1 MLSLL
6 TLAAANPP
14 ERSIVLDL
22 VIILAAAAGVVML
35 LRHARIGAIPA
46 YLLTGALIGP
56 HAFGLV
62 SSGENVQAIAGL
74 ATILLLFI
82 VGLHLDPSGLSGGMV
97 RVFVLGAVSTMVAVL
112 AMWPLLGSGEL
123 GMPGGLAVAIA
134 LAMSSTAVVLRILAQ
149 RRETHRVHGRL
160 IFGTLVVQDLL
171 ALAGLA
177 VLPLLAAWAGPAA
190 KGRMEAGAQ
199 SAGGAPGDAGA
210 HGAVLLPADW
220 PGWARFI
227 VAVGGIAVLIVV
239 CRRVLPW
246 LMREAARHTSQE
258 VPLVLSA
265 AVALA
270 AAVLA
275 AGLGFSPELGAF
287 LAGFLL
293 AGTPFKY
300 QLSGQLVPLR
310 DLFMAVFF
318 TAVGLQVDARVAADG
333 WQLIVVAVL
342 ALVLVKTASMGL
354 VAWLLGSTPAVGVIF
369 ALSLFQAGEFS
380 IVILSVAHSL
390 GLFDAEMMARLIVVV
405 VLSLTITPPMFVLGH
420 RLRPLAV
427 RIPVAGWSRAGA
439 LREPTP
445 AEESAADA
453 AAAGT
458 GVGERGKGRP
468 SAKPLREHVIVA
480 GFGVVGRAIAD
491 RLEIAGVPFCVVDL
505 NQQTIR
511 TQRKLGRHALYG
523 DVSNPDVLE
532 SAGVEHAAGVVL
544 TIPDDEAT
552 LRACRVVRTLS
563 PHVFIAARTSF
574 LSKAIAA
581 TQLGADHVT
590 VEEVATAEMMARQV
604 MDRLESRGKA
614 QG

>member
-1 MLSLL
+1 ML
-6 TLAAANPP
+6 TLFSLAQAAAP

-35 LRHARIGAIPA
+35 LRYVRIGAIPA

-56 HAFGLV
+56 HALRLV
-62 SSGENVQAIAGL
+62 SSGDNVQAIGGL
-74 ATILLLFI
+74 ATILLMFI
-82 VGLHLDPSGLSGGMV
+82 VGLHLDPSGLSGRMMGIFGLGTASTV
-97 RVFVLGAVSTMVAVL
+97 LSVACLWPLIAATSLGAPA
-112 AMWPLLGSGEL
+112 A
-123 GMPGGLAVAIA
+123 LAVAIA
-134 LAMSSTAVVLRILAQ
+134 LAMSSTAVVLRILALQ
-149 RRETHRVHGRL
+149 RETHRVHGRL

-171 ALAGLA
+171 ALVGLA
-177 VLPLLAAWAGPAA
+177 VLPLLATWAGN
-190 KGRMEAGAQ
+190 KEGQ
-199 SAGGAPGDAGA
+199 GGGGSA
-210 HGAVLLPADW
+210 HGAHSATLLPHSW
-220 PGWARFI
+220 PGWAQFI
-227 VAVGGIAVLIVV
+227 VAIGGVALLIAV
-239 CRRVLPW
+239 CRKLLPW

-270 AAVLA
+270 AAILA

-300 QLSGQLVPLR
+300 QLSGQLIPLR

-318 TAVGLQVDARVAADG
+318 TAVGLQVDVRVIADG
-333 WQLIVVAVL
+333 WPLILL
-342 ALVLVKTASMGL
+342 ALLGLVFVKTAVMGIG
-354 VAWLLGSTPAVGVIF
+354 AWFFGATPAVAIIY
-369 ALSLFQAGEFS
+369 ALALFQAGEFS
-380 IVILSVAHSL
+380 IVILSATHNQ
-390 GLFDAEMMARLIVVV
+390 GLIDDQTMAPLTVVV
-405 VLSLTITPPMFVLGH
+405 VSALILTPPLFQFGH
-420 RLRPLAV
+420 WLRPFAV
-427 RIPVAGWSRAGA
+427 KFPVAGWSKVGA
-439 LREPTP
+439 LREPTSQ
-445 AEESAADA
+445 EEKEADEAAN
-453 AAAGT
+453 
-458 GVGERGKGRP
+458 EGK
-468 SAKPLREHVIVA
+468 AKPLREHVVIA

-491 RLEIAGVPFCVVDL
+491 RLEIAGLPFCIVDL
-505 NQQTIR
+505 NQQTIK

-532 SAGVEHAAGVVL
+532 SAGVDHAAGVVL

-590 VEEVATAEMMARQV
+590 VEEVATADTMARQV
-604 MDRLESRGKA
+604 MDRLASRAAAAKKKD
-614 QG
+614 

>member
-1 MLSLL
+1 MNFLL
-6 TLAAANPP
+6 TLASSPAP

-35 LRHARIGAIPA
+35 LRYVKIGAIPA

-56 HAFGLV
+56 FALRLV
-62 SSGENVQAIAGL
+62 SSGDNVQAISSL
-74 ATILLLFI
+74 ATIMLMFI

-97 RVFVLGAVSTMVAVL
+97 RVFGLGAASTVVTVL
-112 AMWPLLGSGEL
+112 ALWPLLASGEL
-123 GMPGGLAVAIA
+123 EAPAALAVAIA

-149 RRETHRVHGRL
+149 QRETHRVHGRL
-160 IFGTLVVQDLL
+160 IFGTLVVQDML

-190 KGRMEAGAQ
+190 AKKVELADKAETAA
-199 SAGGAPGDAGA
+199 AGGGEAHAA
-210 HGAVLLPADW
+210 HGPVLLPDEW
-220 PGWARFI
+220 SGWTKAL
-227 VAVGGIAVLIVV
+227 VAVGGIALLIIV
-239 CRRVLPW
+239 CRKLLPW

-270 AAVLA
+270 SAVLA

-293 AGTPFKY
+293 AGTPFRY
-300 QLSGQLVPLR
+300 QLSGQLIPLR

-318 TAVGLQVDARVAADG
+318 TAVGLQVDVRVIADG
-333 WQLIVVAVL
+333 WPLILTAVVS
-342 ALVLVKTASMGL
+342 LVLIKSASMGL
-354 VAWLLGSTPAVGVIF
+354 VAWLFGATPAVAVVF
-369 ALSLFQAGEFS
+369 ALALFQAGEFS
-380 IVILSVAHSL
+380 IVILAVAKWR
-390 GLFDAEMMARLIVVV
+390 GLFDEDMMARLTVVV
-405 VLSLTITPPMFVLGH
+405 VLSLVLTPPMYMLGH
-420 RLRPLAV
+420 WLRRFAV
-427 RIPVAGWSRAGA
+427 KLPVAGWSKVGA
-439 LREPTP
+439 LREPTSD
-445 AEESAADA
+445 EEKAADDEA
-453 AAAGT
+453 TAG
-458 GVGERGKGRP
+458 K
-468 SAKPLREHVIVA
+468 AKPLQDHVVIA

-505 NQQTIR
+505 NQQTIK

-523 DVSNPDVLE
+523 DISNPDVLE
-532 SAGVEHAAGVVL
+532 SADVEHAAGVVL

-590 VEEVATAEMMARQV
+590 VEEVATADTMARQV
-604 MDRLESRGKA
+604 MDRLTSRAKA
-614 QG
+614 KTT

>member
-1 MLSLL
+1 ML
-6 TLAAANPP
+6 TLLALAQAATPAHAP

-35 LRHARIGAIPA
+35 LRYVKIGAIPA

-56 HAFGLV
+56 FAFGLV
-62 SSGENVQAIAGL
+62 SSGDNVQAISGL
-74 ATILLLFI
+74 ATILLMFI
-82 VGLHLDPSGLSGGMV
+82 VGLHLDPSGLSGGAV
-97 RVFVLGAVSTMVAVL
+97 RVFGLGTVSTIVSVCTL
-112 AMWPLLGSGEL
+112 WPLIASGSIGV
-123 GMPGGLAVAIA
+123 PAGLAVAIA

-149 RRETHRVHGRL
+149 QRETHRIHGRL

-171 ALAGLA
+171 ALVGLA
-177 VLPLLAAWAGPAA
+177 VLPLLAAWKGVQASGGGLKSAHGP
-190 KGRMEAGAQ
+190 
-199 SAGGAPGDAGA
+199 
-210 HGAVLLPADW
+210 HGAVLLPPSW
-220 PGWARFI
+220 PGWAQFM
-227 VAVGGIAVLIVV
+227 VAIGGIAVLIVV
-239 CRRVLPW
+239 CRKLLPW
-246 LMREAARHTSQE
+246 LMREASRHTSQE

-270 AAVLA
+270 SAVLA

-318 TAVGLQVDARVAADG
+318 TAVGLQVDVRVVADG
-333 WQLIVVAVL
+333 WPLILVALVGLIVVKSA
-342 ALVLVKTASMGL
+342 TMGM
-354 VAWLLGSTPAVGVIF
+354 VAWLFGTTPAVAVIY
-369 ALSLFQAGEFS
+369 ALALFQAGEFS
-380 IVILSVAHSL
+380 IVILSASHAQ
-390 GLFDAEMMARLIVVV
+390 GLIDDETMARLTVVV
-405 VLSLTITPPMFVLGH
+405 VLGLILTPGLYQAGH
-420 RLRPLAV
+420 WLRPFAV
-427 RIPVAGWSRAGA
+427 KIPVAGWSKAGA
-439 LREPTP
+439 LREPTSD
-445 AEESAADA
+445 EEKAADA
-453 AAAGT
+453 AAT
-458 GVGERGKGRP
+458 EGK
-468 SAKPLREHVIVA
+468 AKPLRGHVVIA

-491 RLEIAGVPFCVVDL
+491 RLEIAEVPFCIVDL
-505 NQQTIR
+505 NQQTIT

-532 SAGVEHAAGVVL
+532 SVDVEHASGVVL

-552 LRACRVVRTLS
+552 LRACRTVRTLS

-590 VEEVATAEMMARQV
+590 VEEVATADTMARQV
-604 MDRLESRGKA
+604 MERLASRAKA
-614 QG
+614 EAKK

>member
-1 MLSLL
+1 MNGLF
-6 TLAAANPP
+6 TLAAGAAP

-22 VIILAAAAGVVML
+22 VIILAAAAGLVML
-35 LRHARIGAIPA
+35 LRYAKIGAIPA

-56 HAFGLV
+56 HALGLV
-62 SSGENVQAIAGL
+62 SSGENVQAIGSL
-74 ATILLLFI
+74 ATILLMFI
-82 VGLHLDPSGLSGGMV
+82 VGLHLDAGGLSSGMV
-97 RVFVLGAVSTMVAVL
+97 RVFGLGVAATVVAVL
-112 AMWPLLGSGEL
+112 ALWPLLATGEL
-123 GMPGGLAVAIA
+123 GVPGGLAVAIA

-149 RRETHRVHGRL
+149 QRETHRVHGRL
-160 IFGTLVVQDLL
+160 IFGTLVVQDML
-171 ALAGLA
+171 ALGGLA

-190 KGRMEAGAQ
+190 AKRVELADGATG
-199 SAGGAPGDAGA
+199 AGGGHT
-210 HGAVLLPADW
+210 HGPILLPEDW
-220 PGWARFI
+220 SRGAKAA

-239 CRRVLPW
+239 CRKLLPW

-270 AAVLA
+270 SAVLA

-293 AGTPFKY
+293 AGTPFRY

-318 TAVGLQVDARVAADG
+318 TAVGLQVDVRVIGEG
-333 WQLIVVAVL
+333 WPLILVAVFG
-342 ALVLVKTASMGL
+342 LVVIKSISMGL
-354 VAWLLGSTPAVGVIF
+354 VAWLFGATPAVSVVYSS
-369 ALSLFQAGEFS
+369 ALFQAGEFS
-380 IVILSVAHSL
+380 IVILSVARWR
-390 GLFDAEMMARLIVVV
+390 GLFDGEMMARLIMVV
-405 VLSLTITPPMFVLGH
+405 VLSLILTPPMFLLGH
-420 RLRPLAV
+420 WLRRFAV
-427 RIPVAGWSRAGA
+427 KLPVAGWSKAGA
-439 LREPTP
+439 LREPTS
-445 AEESAADA
+445 AEERAADA
-453 AAAGT
+453 EANAG
-458 GVGERGKGRP
+458 EAKARP
-468 SAKPLREHVIVA
+468 LEDHVVVA

-511 TQRKLGRHALYG
+511 MQRKLGRHALYG

-532 SAGVEHAAGVVL
+532 SARVEHAAGVIL
-544 TIPDDEAT
+544 TIPDDDAT

-604 MDRLESRGKA
+604 MDRLASRSKRKG
-614 QG
+614 